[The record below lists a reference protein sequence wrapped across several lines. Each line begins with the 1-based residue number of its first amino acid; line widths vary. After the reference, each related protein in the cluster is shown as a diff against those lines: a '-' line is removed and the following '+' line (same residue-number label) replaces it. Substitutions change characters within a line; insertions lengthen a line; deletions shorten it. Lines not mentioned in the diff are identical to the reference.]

1 MRRTIPFAAATV
13 LAAGLLAAGCG
24 GSGDTA
30 ATIPATAPQAATA
43 GTAPPAASAQQA
55 VSAAYRA
62 LRAAPY
68 VSSGTMT
75 QKVDTSALDASLRA
89 QVDQQLAATA
99 TSGSTTTRFES
110 PERVAITQEM
120 GDRSQQVVFYDGS
133 VYVSADGDTWAKATG
148 EAAKAFSQASSVA
161 QLDPAVLFTGLVDA
175 GAADVGGAPATR
187 YTGRV
192 DVARAGEAV
201 QSVIGG
207 LGALGGA
214 LGDAVSLESGTVEV
228 LVDDATGM
236 VARQDVTMIIALD
249 FGALAAA
256 SGETGAA
263 SLGSVSITSSGTEV
277 ISDAGADVVVKQPTP
292 TTTVSSL
299 VQLGEF
305 LAP

>member
-1 MRRTIPFAAATV
+1 MRRTIPLAALAV
-13 LAAGLLAAGCG
+13 LSAGLLAAGCG
-24 GSGDTA
+24 GPGDTA
-30 ATIPATAPQAATA
+30 ATAPATSPQAQTA
-43 GTAPPAASAQQA
+43 GTTSTAVSAQQA

-62 LRAAPY
+62 LRATAY

-75 QKVDTSALDASLRA
+75 QKVDTSALDAPIRDR
-89 QVDQQLAATA
+89 VDEQLASTA
-99 TSGSTTTRFES
+99 ANGSTTTRFES

-120 GDRSQQVVFYDGS
+120 GNTSQQVVFYDGS
-133 VYVSADGDTWAKATG
+133 VYVSADGRTWAKATG
-148 EAAKAFSQASSVA
+148 QAAKAFSQASSVA

-175 GAADVGGAPATR
+175 GAADAGGAPATR
-187 YTGRV
+187 YTGQV

-214 LGDAVSLESGTVEV
+214 LGDAVSLESGTVQV

-236 VARQDVTMIIALD
+236 VARQDVTMVIGLD

-256 SGETGAA
+256 AGEKDAA
-263 SLGSVSITSSGTEV
+263 SLGSVSITSSGTEAITDV
-277 ISDAGADVVVKQPTP
+277 GGDVVVRQPTA